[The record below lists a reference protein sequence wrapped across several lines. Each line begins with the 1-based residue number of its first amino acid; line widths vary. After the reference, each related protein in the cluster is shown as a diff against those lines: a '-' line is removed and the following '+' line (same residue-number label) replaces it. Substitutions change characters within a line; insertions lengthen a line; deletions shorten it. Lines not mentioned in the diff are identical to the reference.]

1 MNEILENIRQYTGVD
16 VSKRTRKRNV
26 FEMRSVYFKLFRQT
40 NPKAS
45 LAIIGESLGLDHATV
60 IHSLKNFD
68 FYAKHNPSLDE
79 VYFKMLRMLPK
90 EEKKDIDFEAI
101 FELEKE
107 VYHLK
112 CEIERLKNPINKIKV
127 VLDIEELLLKSPQKE
142 ILKERLEAFCK
153 MNKL

>member
-1 MNEILENIRQYTGVD
+1 MNEVMENIKQYTGID
-16 VSKRTRKRNV
+16 VSKKTRKRNV
-26 FEMRSVYFKLFRQT
+26 VEMRSVYFKLIQKQY
-40 NPKAS
+40 PKSS

-68 FYAKHNPSLDE
+68 FYAKHNPTLNE
-79 VYFKMLRMLPK
+79 VYYKMLRMLPK
-90 EEKKDIDFEAI
+90 KEQKDIDFEAI

-107 VYHLK
+107 VYDLK
-112 CEIERLKNPINKIKV
+112 CEIERLKNPINRMKV

-142 ILKERLEAFCK
+142 VLKERLEAFCK